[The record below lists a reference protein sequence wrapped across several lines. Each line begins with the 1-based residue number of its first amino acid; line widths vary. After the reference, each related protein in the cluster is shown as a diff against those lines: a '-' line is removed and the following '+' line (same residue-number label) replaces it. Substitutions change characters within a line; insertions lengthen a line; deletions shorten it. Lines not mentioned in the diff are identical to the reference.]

1 MDWDILR
8 KIGLTEGE
16 IRIYKALAFLGKSST
31 GGIMKKSGISS
42 SKVYLILE
50 KLIQKGLVSFI
61 IENNVKKFQVTDPK
75 SVLEYIDNKKT
86 DLEKIKKDFEKILP
100 QINSVIGKHDNE
112 YAQVYRGFRGIKTVF
127 NNSLEEMESGEEY
140 RFFGVSEEEMN
151 NKRVLNFFQNHHRKR
166 VLKKIHVKGIVDTRL
181 REFYEKRDVPGK
193 FSSLRFHN
201 LTMPI
206 GMTISKNRIIMII
219 WGDEDIAYEIVSK
232 RIAERYKTFFEDMW
246 KKSKK

>member
-1 MDWDILR
+1 MDWNVLR
-8 KIGLTEGE
+8 EIGLTEGE
-16 IRIYKALAFLGKSST
+16 IRVYKALAILGKSSS

-42 SKVYLILE
+42 SKIYLILE

-61 IENNVKKFQVTDPK
+61 LENNVKKFQVTNPK
-75 SVLEYIDNKKT
+75 SVLDYIDNKKT
-86 DLEKIKKDFEKILP
+86 DLEKTKKDFEEIIP

-140 RFFGVSEEEMN
+140 GFFGVSNEEMN

-166 VLKKIHVKGIVDTRL
+166 VLKKVRVKGIVDNSL
-181 REFYEKRDVPGK
+181 REFYEKRDVLGK
-193 FSSLRFHN
+193 FSAIRFHN

-206 GMTISKNRIIMII
+206 GMTIGKNRIIMVI

-232 RIAERYKTFFEDMW
+232 RIVERYKAFFDDMW
-246 KKSKK
+246 KKARK